1 MSDLAAAISG
11 LESGPRIALL
21 VPSANPVVEPELHRL
36 LPPLVRTY
44 TARFPVMPGTTLEQ
58 RNQRYLD
65 LYPQTLSSFG
75 AMKLELALIALT
87 GPSYRLGPD
96 GDAALARTL
105 SEPGPPGSP
114 KVQTASGAIRE
125 ALAHLGARRIALV
138 SPYPQWLT
146 DLAVAYWRAA
156 GHEVAAVVKTEGADT
171 AYALTTPQVQAAIAA
186 ALAQVRTD
194 IDAIVMSG
202 TGMVTLPAILAT
214 RATATVPF
222 LSSNLCSA
230 WWLMREA
237 DRVPPPAFIAAAP
250 ELAGLP

>member
-1 MSDLAAAISG
+1 MSDTALAATIRG
-11 LESGPRIALL
+11 LEQGPRIALL

-58 RNQRYLD
+58 RNQRYLE
-65 LYPQTLSSFG
+65 LYPETLASFG
-75 AMKLELALIALT
+75 ALKLDLALIALT

-105 SEPGPPGSP
+105 SEPGP

-125 ALAHLGARRIALV
+125 ALTHLGAHRIALV

-146 DLAVAYWRAA
+146 DLAIAYWQAA

-171 AYALTTPQVQAAIAA
+171 AYALTTPQVQAA
-186 ALAQVRTD
+186 LAQAPQD

-214 RATATVPF
+214 RETAAVPF
-222 LSSNLCSA
+222 LSSNICSA
-230 WWLMREA
+230 WWLLREA
-237 DRVPPPAFIAAAP
+237 DRVPPAAFIAAAP
-250 ELAGLP
+250 ELAGMM